1 LRKHR
6 SDANA
11 IMAKIERYAATGAGK
26 VTDLVGRSGKR
37 LRVGDF
43 RVLFEEDATTI
54 RVSRIGPRGE
64 IYESGDVMKHTI
76 VVTPSG
82 EELVLL
88 ARADFE
94 TMREMIDAAAH
105 ATTMASVARGEQEM
119 LTAQETTA
127 ALAAPTPLAFWRV
140 KRGLTQRQLG
150 QTVGVS
156 QSYVADL
163 EAGRRKGEAALIK
176 RLAQALHLRMEDLV
190 LDDARET
197 PAARVPREK

>member
-1 LRKHR
+1 
-6 SDANA
+6 
-11 IMAKIERYAATGAGK
+11 
-26 VTDLVGRSGKR
+26 
-37 LRVGDF
+37 
-43 RVLFEEDATTI
+43 
-54 RVSRIGPRGE
+54 
-64 IYESGDVMKHTI
+64 MKHTI

-94 TMREMIDAAAH
+94 TMREMIDATAH

-119 LTAQETTA
+119 LTAKETAA

-176 RLAQALHLRMEDLV
+176 RLSQALHLRMEDLV
-190 LDDARET
+190 LDDAREA
-197 PAARVPREK
+197 PAARVPRGK